1 MYQEIKNG
9 MEEDQVGRIENVRAE
24 CMFIFAVLYTVI
36 RESTG
41 DILEEGR
48 EGHSDMGTPSVEGT
62 VCVLT
67 LMCSMPGF

>member
-1 MYQEIKNG
+1 
-9 MEEDQVGRIENVRAE
+9 
-24 CMFIFAVLYTVI
+24 MFIFAVLYTVI